1 MKVNLLRK
9 YNYLFLYLPALV
21 LFFVFF
27 LTPFVLMIRISFF
40 IGKPLHC
47 YIEGFTIEN
56 YLRFLRDSYVH
67 ERLMF
72 TLQLSAPVIFLTLA
86 LAYIMAYAISRS
98 SGIKRLVLICITI
111 FPIWIN
117 LVVLAFG
124 WQVVF
129 ARYGLINYFLMNIGL
144 IDKPTPLG
152 YNFISVVIGLVYVCL
167 PYTIL
172 TLLSVLDNID
182 PTLEEAAKDLGASK
196 FKIFVEVTLPL
207 SMPGIITGAAF
218 CFVWA
223 MSSFVIPSFLGSP
236 MQKTIGMEIANQV
249 LTALNWPYG
258 SVLSIVLLC
267 ITSLTLLTSN
277 TLRERATRWAK
288 Q

>member
-1 MKVNLLRK
+1 M
-9 YNYLFLYLPALV
+9 PALI
-21 LFFVFF
+21 LFSVFF
-27 LTPFVLMIRISFF
+27 LTPFVLMIRMSFF

-56 YLRFLRDSYVH
+56 YLRFLRDFYVH
-67 ERLMF
+67 TRLMF
-72 TLQLSAPVIFLTLA
+72 TLQLSAPVIFLTLV

-98 SGIKRLVLICITI
+98 SGIKRLILICVTI

-117 LVVLAFG
+117 LVVIAFS
-124 WQVVF
+124 WQVIF
-129 ARYGLINYFLMNIGL
+129 ARYGLINFFLTNLGI

-152 YNFISVVIGLVYVCL
+152 YNFLSVVIGLVHVCL

-182 PTLEEAAKDLGASK
+182 PTLEEAAKDLGATK
-196 FKIFVEVTLPL
+196 FKIFVEVTLPM

-218 CFVWA
+218 CFVWT

-236 MQKTIGMEIANQV
+236 LQKTIGIEIANQV

-267 ITSLTLLTSN
+267 ITSSTLLISN
-277 TLRERATRWAK
+277 ILRERTARWAK